1 MRIFATA
8 KLRPATYSDYLL
20 INKFEKDQNCLG
32 LGRYLPIW
40 DLCPLCHQL
49 CLDQSLSTDR
59 YSLWPLLS
67 FFGESAW
74 LAREKSELQPKCLA
88 TRSLAQL
95 TQLSSPESPRQPQRQ
110 MDFNESCRR
119 SLCSPFLGVKEHPS
133 VMSYDVRFLFPSTKY
148 VRFVPPQFEDLF
160 DIPLP
165 LL

>member
-1 MRIFATA
+1 MVVIC
-8 KLRPATYSDYLL
+8 P
-20 INKFEKDQNCLG
+20 
-32 LGRYLPIW
+32 W

-133 VMSYDVRFLFPSTKY
+133 VMSYTTSDFCSH
-148 VRFVPPQFEDLF
+148 PQHLSDLF
-160 DIPLP
+160 ARKFEALSDPP
-165 LL
+165 PPSVRSGRHTWMAT